1 MLLSE
6 LVARPELRLRV
17 LHGSAADLDR
27 SVRWVYP
34 TDLPDPSR
42 YLGGGELVVSGLVWR
57 RTPADSERFV
67 AAVARS
73 GAAALVAGEAVFGD
87 IPADV
92 VDACRRHDLVLVA
105 VPVDVSFGAVT
116 EVVIGALSAARG
128 DRLAHTLGRHR
139 RLLAAFAGGAELAEL
154 AGSVSAGTGL
164 VCRVLTA
171 AGGLLAGPA
180 LPDAERDAVVA
191 GFLTAARLPV
201 TVPAGREDAAHL
213 VVPAAPGTARAT
225 GWLVSAQLPPGTA
238 QAGTE
243 AVDAVGE
250 LAAIAALDRSRR
262 REGAAVARP
271 IADDALARIAADT
284 GDRPETRVRLRQ
296 AGVEPDG
303 TLAVVVL
310 RASGVADPA
319 DTAHTVLLDA
329 LVGTGPAAVGVL
341 GGDAVAVV
349 AVPGRA
355 DTPDPV
361 EVVLGAVHRLGPGLA
376 GGRLSA
382 GVSRPSTAEALSGAL
397 AEAGHAA
404 GLAASRVGPVTS
416 VRAGEIT
423 SHVALLAG
431 VPDDVR
437 RGFAA
442 QVLGPV
448 LDHDARSGTGLVETL
463 DVFLDE
469 SGSWNRTAARLHLH
483 VNTVRYRIGRVAE
496 LTGRDPSSF
505 TDRVDLYL
513 ALRSR

>member
-1 MLLSE
+1 M
-6 LVARPELRLRV
+6 
-17 LHGSAADLDR
+17 
-27 SVRWVYP
+27 
-34 TDLPDPSR
+34 
-42 YLGGGELVVSGLVWR
+42 
-57 RTPADSERFV
+57 
-67 AAVARS
+67 
-73 GAAALVAGEAVFGD
+73 
-87 IPADV
+87 
-92 VDACRRHDLVLVA
+92 
-105 VPVDVSFGAVT
+105 
-116 EVVIGALSAARG
+116 
-128 DRLAHTLGRHR
+128 
-139 RLLAAFAGGAELAEL
+139 
-154 AGSVSAGTGL
+154 
-164 VCRVLTA
+164 
-171 AGGLLAGPA
+171 
-180 LPDAERDAVVA
+180 
-191 GFLTAARLPV
+191 
-201 TVPAGREDAAHL
+201 
-213 VVPAAPGTARAT
+213 
-225 GWLVSAQLPPGTA
+225 
-238 QAGTE
+238 
-243 AVDAVGE
+243 
-250 LAAIAALDRSRR
+250 
-262 REGAAVARP
+262 
-271 IADDALARIAADT
+271 
-284 GDRPETRVRLRQ
+284 
-296 AGVEPDG
+296 EPDG